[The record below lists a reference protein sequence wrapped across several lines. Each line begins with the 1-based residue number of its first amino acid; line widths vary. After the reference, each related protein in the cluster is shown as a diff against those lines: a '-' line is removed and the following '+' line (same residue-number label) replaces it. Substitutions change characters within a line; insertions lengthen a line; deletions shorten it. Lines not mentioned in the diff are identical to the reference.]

1 MFRFAGI
8 RLGLNRGYAQNFFA
22 ESFCVQLAG
31 HKPSI
36 LAPIAEVLKTE
47 LGPSGRGLGA
57 LGPGNGLDFVD
68 VNCGCPI
75 DLVFKSGSGSAR
87 KSFKQRNS
95 LLLYI

>member
-1 MFRFAGI
+1 MVFMVE
-8 RLGLNRGYAQNFFA
+8 Y
-22 ESFCVQLAG
+22 QLAG

-36 LAPIAEVLKTE
+36 LAPVAEALKTE
-47 LGPSGRGLGA
+47 LGPSGRGIGA

-87 KSFKQRNS
+87 EYFGEWRQSGLISRHNGVFSVTQS
-95 LLLYI
+95 WMHPTA